1 MRRASGAPSALEL
14 TDASDSKQAVR
25 VASAPFPLCELQR
38 LFTPD
43 ACAALRD
50 EVLSKPPFTLRSNDL
65 YHFHQSIDLANH
77 MDSAPLL
84 RQLHELVI
92 SDAFVG
98 MVESLAGIQLV
109 RGRADL
115 SAHRYPPGGYL
126 LCHDDDIREETE
138 AGLARRVAFILYL
151 VEEDWAAEDG
161 GRLDLFGSRIDE
173 ASGRRAPTTTVE
185 RAVCPQRGTLAFFVV
200 EPHSFHQVSLVT
212 HPTRDRVSIS
222 GWLYGPIDKRETVP
236 ATVMPSG
243 PVPSAAD
250 DSSLDFW
257 IKDTY
262 RSSQAMDSIRER
274 FASDS
279 MIELRSFLR
288 DDLYQRIVRELD
300 DGWAWNAMPAGPP
313 NPVAAQPL
321 VLRLLRFMQS
331 PTFREYIHSLTQT
344 EAPSTDSAAAA
355 CELRLFRRGLDY
367 TLANDLE
374 PEPAGLDVILGLQSS
389 SKAWDD
395 ETWHGGMHYIVSGE
409 VADEMEDPHLLELPP
424 AHNSLMLVLRDPST
438 LRFVRIVQPTAPEA
452 RRELS
457 LVIPVAFDDEDDNE
471 E

>member
-1 MRRASGAPSALEL
+1 MGCCN
-14 TDASDSKQAVR
+14 K
-25 VASAPFPLCELQR
+25 
-38 LFTPD
+38 
-43 ACAALRD
+43 
-50 EVLSKPPFTLRSNDL
+50 LS
-65 YHFHQSIDLANH
+65 
-77 MDSAPLL
+77 
-84 RQLHELVI
+84 
-92 SDAFVG
+92 
-98 MVESLAGIQLV
+98 
-109 RGRADL
+109 
-115 SAHRYPPGGYL
+115 
-126 LCHDDDIREETE
+126 
-138 AGLARRVAFILYL
+138 
-151 VEEDWAAEDG
+151 DWAAEDG

-173 ASGRRAPTTTVE
+173 ASGRRVPTTTVE

-222 GWLYGPIDKRETVP
+222 GWLYGPIDKRETIP
-236 ATVMPSG
+236 ATVTPSA

-262 RSSQAMDSIRER
+262 RSSRAMDSIRER

-288 DDLYQRIVRELD
+288 DDLYQRIVQELD
-300 DGWAWNAMPAGPP
+300 DGWAWSAMPAGPP
-313 NPVAAQPL
+313 NVRSFLRLSSSDAAAHPLGSQPVAAQPL

-344 EAPSTDSAAAA
+344 EAPSTGSAAA

-409 VADEMEDPHLLELPP
+409 AADEMEDPHLLELPP

-457 LVIPVAFDDEDDNE
+457 LVIPVAFDDDDDNDNE
-471 E
+471 